1 MRGLS
6 AVVCLGAL
14 LCAPTAF
21 ASSHNL
27 VATSH
32 SREVA
37 EVTAAYTDL
46 AKAQGRELV
55 VYDADGLVR
64 PFGDSVMGRTW
75 DTVPR
80 NARGS
85 FERIAEATG
94 ERRAFSMLVRTDG
107 KVECRV
113 GPTSPDQAWMNLL
126 AAYSGQDRNA
136 LARERMRLTSAL
148 FQRFVLLHEVAH
160 CTDPHAFDRDRDPL
174 RNLQV
179 RHRAEA
185 YADVF
190 ALLALA
196 REGQDPKAL
205 AEIVGIRS
213 LYMSSSSLGAEA
225 DRKSGGSLPSDAA
238 VARHEHVAYWNIS
251 AMKAAVAIADR
262 MRGVDNKTLTTTA
275 HAIVNADGVTAQIL
289 VTVHRAL
296 AKEGGFTHAEA
307 EIAAAE
313 AQRAFI
319 RTGDAPQSERKFDR
333 DRWERD
339 FAQRLRSSGAAGRG
353 PARAIALE
361 RERLRA
367 AAATENN
374 AADAGEIE
382 EALGRLA
389 ELSMKGYASVTDPP
403 VVVSSTGNSTKR
415 IPVAAMP
422 ARLDTVGPVPSVAL
436 KGALE
441 AATANSELRAKVAL
455 PAKGSQASLERIPL
469 PKARPS
475 RLRAVAT
482 LVPPTQPKAASLV
495 DDLTGIS
502 PAMAKVRAEAAA
514 RRSPLR

>member
-1 MRGLS
+1 MNRLS
-6 AVVCLGAL
+6 AIICFGAL
-14 LCAPTAF
+14 LCTSTAF
-21 ASSHNL
+21 ASTQNQVL
-27 VATSH
+27 TTH

-37 EVTAAYTDL
+37 EVRSTYADL
-46 AKAQGRELV
+46 VKAQGRELV

-94 ERRAFSMLVRTDG
+94 ERRAFSMLVRTGG

-113 GPTSPDQAWMNLL
+113 GPTSPDQAWINLL
-126 AAYSGQDRNA
+126 AAYSGEDRAA
-136 LARERMRLTSAL
+136 LAPERMRLTSAL

-174 RNLQV
+174 RNLLI

-196 REGQDPKAL
+196 REGQDPRAL
-205 AEIVGIRS
+205 TEIVGIRS
-213 LYMSSSSLGAEA
+213 LYISSSSRNADAEHG
-225 DRKSGGSLPSDAA
+225 SGEILPSDST
-238 VARHEHVAYWNIS
+238 VAGYEHVAYWNIS
-251 AMKAAVAIADR
+251 AMKAAVAIAER
-262 MRGVDNKTLTTTA
+262 MRGVDNRTLAATA

-296 AKEGGFTHAEA
+296 AKQAGFTHAEA

-313 AQRAFI
+313 ARHAYIRA
-319 RTGDAPQSERKFDR
+319 GSAPQSEPKFDR
-333 DRWERD
+333 DHWERD
-339 FAQRLRSSGAAGRG
+339 FAQRLRASGAAGRG
-353 PARAIALE
+353 PAQAIALE

-367 AAATENN
+367 AAATESNG
-374 AADAGEIE
+374 ADAGAIE

-389 ELSMKGYASVTDPP
+389 ELSMKGYARITDPP
-403 VVVSSTGNSTKR
+403 MVVSSRSNSTHR

-422 ARLDTVGPVPSVAL
+422 ARLDTVGPVPAAAL
-436 KGALE
+436 KMALD
-441 AATANSELRAKVAL
+441 AATANSGPRTNVAE
-455 PAKGSQASLERIPL
+455 AATGSHQSGDGIPM

-475 RLRAVAT
+475 RAGAT
-482 LVPPTQPKAASLV
+482 SASPKATSLM

-502 PAMAKVRAEAAA
+502 PAMARVRADAAV
-514 RRSPLR
+514 RRLPRR